1 MLVAPCSLLVQAEL
15 LTLGD
20 DMHVGFASST
30 YCSVYTAPN
39 TFTLRRT
46 FIGDRCVIV
55 MAIVYVYLNI
65 GSASHSTLLSSVL
78 VPGNIY

>member
-1 MLVAPCSLLVQAEL
+1 MTARRLVFPSPALTQLAKLNRLFRSSHVVCCVVCISFQPEL

-39 TFTLRRT
+39 AFTLRKT
-46 FIGDRCVIV
+46 FIGDR
-55 MAIVYVYLNI
+55 
-65 GSASHSTLLSSVL
+65 
-78 VPGNIY
+78 